1 MTKREII
8 EQLKSLKSHCED
20 FREDEESI
28 WAKDVEALDSAIE
41 ALGKQ
46 MQNCENCRHADCVP
60 NNHMICC
67 LEHSCVMSGDNCC
80 RDWSDEDEA

>member
-1 MTKREII
+1 MTKQEII
-8 EQLKSLKSHCED
+8 EQLKSLKNHCED
-20 FREDEESI
+20 FKDGEDSV

-60 NNHMICC
+60 NNHMIYC

-80 RDWSDEDEA
+80 RDWSDEDET

>member
-1 MTKREII
+1 MTKQEII

-20 FREDEESI
+20 FRDGEDSV

-60 NNHMICC
+60 NNHMIYC

>member
-1 MTKREII
+1 MTNKEII

-20 FREDEESI
+20 FREDEESV

-60 NNHMICC
+60 NNHMIYC

>member
-1 MTKREII
+1 MTEREII

-20 FREDEESI
+20 FRDGEDSV
-28 WAKDVEALDSAIE
+28 WAKDIEALDSAIE

-60 NNHMICC
+60 NNHMIYC

-80 RDWSDEDEA
+80 RDWSDEEDD

>member
-1 MTKREII
+1 MIKQEII
-8 EQLKSLKSHCED
+8 EQLKSLKIHCED
-20 FREDEESI
+20 FRDGEDSV

-60 NNHMICC
+60 NNHMIYC